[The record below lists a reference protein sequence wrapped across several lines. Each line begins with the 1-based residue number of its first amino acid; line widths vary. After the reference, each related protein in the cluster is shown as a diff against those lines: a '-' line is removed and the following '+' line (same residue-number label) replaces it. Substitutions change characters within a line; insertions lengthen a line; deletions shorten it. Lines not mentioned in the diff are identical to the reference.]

1 MLRQSKDQFCIFF
14 FFSNAPRFLLCQV
27 LKNPFLPRDPKAAGP
42 KPEPPLTPV
51 SIKYVLTSW
60 ETSSLSVFLL
70 GHSLISCRI
79 KLGDGLEGSME
90 RPRTAEPLHRQ
101 AVSPTSL
108 PHGLCELHQSTW
120 DSLPLQPLPQ
130 FSHLRIG
137 PLPSTV
143 VWALITGVPVSWALV
158 VTVQRHNT
166 GLHQGED
173 FNTYRYTLEPFGG
186 FFAAGNR
193 AVFDPCLVAGAA
205 MVDCHS
211 SDWHFSSW
219 RVS

>member
-1 MLRQSKDQFCIFF
+1 MGDQF
-14 FFSNAPRFLLCQV
+14 
-27 LKNPFLPRDPKAAGP
+27 PFG
-42 KPEPPLTPV
+42 
-51 SIKYVLTSW
+51 
-60 ETSSLSVFLL
+60 
-70 GHSLISCRI
+70 
-79 KLGDGLEGSME
+79 
-90 RPRTAEPLHRQ
+90 
-101 AVSPTSL
+101 VSPWTLFDILQDQAGRWFRGEHGKTPNCGTPAQTGCQTPSL
-108 PHGLCELHQSTW
+108 PYGLCELHQSTW